1 MRSALAVALVALGGA
16 AVALAQSKELA
27 PIKGSAKSGTTALV
41 GASPAK
47 ELDATKEAKLGDLVF
62 RAPLV
67 PGGTDALPASICIN
81 GVCKDPICRYRA
93 KDATAT
99 SWPAWGYGETLTR
112 TAGGV
117 TNPSMQD
124 MGHVGRGDAAVQFYN
139 GGKYFESATTG
150 NCQVGTEDLVVEA
163 VWRVGSPGGSGIV
176 ATTGPAGGSN
186 DYIVSEISATTVG
199 VYLRTSGSAT
209 AAPVTTASGSLVH
222 LVFGVDRNY
231 ASATYGGRTYLNG
244 VFGASADFTARAAS
258 LNSGT
263 KFVLGAHN
271 DSSYVIDGALLYIA
285 VYKQS
290 DWLPGTAANAT
301 ILDAL
306 AADRSARFWGTRE
319 SVGQYAP
326 TFAAA
331 GPRCAWTATGKLDCY
346 SATAPILGA
355 TIPQGMTGAGTPS
368 GGGYLSAPAGTQALL
383 YSRGFLTGW
392 TLTGTTPVATSG
404 VTSPFVDARATYAI
418 TDNDGAGEEYIS
430 QTLDITALNTG
441 DDIALCPIA
450 AVASSTQLYTV
461 SVTEQTGGSC
471 TTTTTHYKPTAT
483 TTWQQQAQAHDV
495 LDGDCTQAVITVRPY
510 DVASGAAATG
520 SVSVLMNAYLGRNYC
535 QPYYVESTSA
545 AVASG
550 QDVLTYD
557 VTSIL
562 GTAAQKRQGL
572 VYRMDVARMSTETP
586 VGSGAMGVNLGLCPA
601 FYIHSATNNANL
613 YWQSGI
619 LHSAAGGA
627 LLSPGAWRQW
637 AALAPRTYGATDE
650 RGQHFAPLGTS
661 AILSG
666 AACTSTAT
674 TFGVGG
680 ALSEF
685 LPFGTQ
691 IRNVEIYR

>member
-1 MRSALAVALVALGGA
+1 MLAVAIASLLLSQASEMQASRQAAREESLPLAGGGA
-16 AVALAQSKELA
+16 ALELT
-27 PIKGSAKSGTTALV
+27 PSRDGQ
-41 GASPAK
+41 
-47 ELDATKEAKLGDLVF
+47 LGDLVF

-67 PGGTDALPASICIN
+67 PGGTDALPAPICIN

-99 SWPAWGYGETLTR
+99 TWPAWGFGETLTKVEVGAD
-112 TAGGV
+112 TADEDL
-117 TNPSMQD
+117 P
-124 MGHVGRGDAAVQFYN
+124 HLGRGEKGRRFNVADY
-139 GGKYFESATTG
+139 YESATTG
-150 NCQVGTEDLVVEA
+150 ACDIGTEDFVIEA
-163 VWRVGSPGGSGIV
+163 VVRTGTNAAASLAFAGKRGAANGWMLYRSGGLLYSYINQGGLLNLNSGY
-176 ATTGPAGGSN
+176 S
-186 DYIVSEISATTVG
+186 
-199 VYLRTSGSAT
+199 
-209 AAPVTTASGSLVH
+209 ASGTLLHV
-222 LVFGVDRNY
+222 LIGYDRNY
-231 ASATYGGRTYLNG
+231 ASAAYGARFTING
-244 VFGASADFTARAAS
+244 VNASSQDASSKAATLTNAEKFAIGGTAAG
-258 LNSGT
+258 LQT
-263 KFVLGAHN
+263 
-271 DSSYVIDGALLYIA
+271 DGAVLYFA
-285 VYKQS
+285 VYKQP

-301 ILDAL
+301 ILDAI

-331 GPRCAWTATGKLDCY
+331 GPRCAWTAAGKLDCY

-383 YSRGFLTGW
+383 YSRDFLTGW

-450 AVASSTQLYTV
+450 AVASSTQVYTL

-520 SVSVLMNAYLGRNYC
+520 GVSVLMNAYLGRNYC
-535 QPYYVESTSA
+535 QPYYVESTTA

-557 VTSIL
+557 VASVL

-572 VYRMDVARMSTETP
+572 VYRSDVARMSTEAATSAAIVDILTAGTCPRLATP
-586 VGSGAMGVNLGLCPA
+586 ASG
-601 FYIHSATNNANL
+601 NNAAL
-613 YWQSGI
+613 YWQGSAISDIASGFV
-619 LHSAAGGA
+619 
-627 LLSPGAWRQW
+627 LSPGTWRQW

-666 AACTSTAT
+666 TACTSTT
-674 TFGVGG
+674 TTLGVGAAAG
-680 ALSEF
+680 QF

>member
-27 PIKGSAKSGTTALV
+27 PIKGSAKSGTTASA

-47 ELDATKEAKLGDLVF
+47 ELDTSKEGKLGDLVF

-67 PGGTDALPASICIN
+67 PGGTDALPAPICIN
-81 GVCKDPICRYRA
+81 GICKDPICRYRA

-99 SWPAWGYGETLTR
+99 SWPAWGFGETLTKVEVGAD
-112 TAGGV
+112 TADEDL
-117 TNPSMQD
+117 P
-124 MGHVGRGDAAVQFYN
+124 HLGRGEKGRRF
-139 GGKYFESATTG
+139 GGADYYESATAG
-150 NCQVGTEDLVVEA
+150 ACDIGTEDFVIEA
-163 VWRVGSPGGSGIV
+163 IVRTGHDAAGARTFAGKWGGASGWMLYRSGGSVYSYINQ
-176 ATTGPAGGSN
+176 GGVLNLNST
-186 DYIVSEISATTVG
+186 YS
-199 VYLRTSGSAT
+199 
-209 AAPVTTASGSLVH
+209 ASGTLLHVLV
-222 LVFGVDRNY
+222 GYDRNY
-231 ASATYGGRTYLNG
+231 ASASYGARFAVNG
-244 VFGASADFTARAAS
+244 VNVANQDASSKAATLTNAEKFTIGATAA
-258 LNSGT
+258 GVQT
-263 KFVLGAHN
+263 
-271 DSSYVIDGALLYIA
+271 DGAVLYFAI
-285 VYKQS
+285 YKHS

-319 SVGQYAP
+319 SVSQYAP
-326 TFAAA
+326 TFSAA

-346 SATAPILGA
+346 STTAPILGG

-383 YSRGFLTGW
+383 YSREFLTGW

-418 TDNDGAGEEYIS
+418 TDNNGAGEEYIS

-510 DVASGAAATG
+510 DVASGGAATG

-572 VYRMDVARMSTETP
+572 VYRSDVARMSTEAATSAAIVDILTAGTCPRLATP
-586 VGSGAMGVNLGLCPA
+586 ASG
-601 FYIHSATNNANL
+601 NNAAL
-613 YWQSGI
+613 YWQGSAISDIASG
-619 LHSAAGGA
+619 LA
-627 LLSPGAWRQW
+627 LSPGAWRQW
-637 AALAPRTYGATDE
+637 AAFAPRSYGATDE

-666 AACTSTAT
+666 TACTSTAT
-674 TFGVGG
+674 TLGVGAAAG
-680 ALSEF
+680 QF

-691 IRNVEIYR
+691 IRSVEIYR

>member
-27 PIKGSAKSGTTALV
+27 PIKGSAKSGTTASA

-47 ELDATKEAKLGDLVF
+47 ELDTSKEGQLGDLVF
-62 RAPLV
+62 RAPLI
-67 PGGTDALPASICIN
+67 PGGTDALPAPICIN

-99 SWPAWGYGETLTR
+99 SWPAWGFGETLTKVEVGAD
-112 TAGGV
+112 TV
-117 TNPSMQD
+117 DEDLP
-124 MGHVGRGDAAVQFYN
+124 HLGRGEKGRKFN
-139 GGKYFESATTG
+139 GADYYESATTG
-150 NCQVGTEDLVVEA
+150 ACQVGTEDA
-163 VWRVGSPGGSGIV
+163 VWEFVVRSPVSTTNDMTATTRVGAATGWHLFWGGVWQLYICHG
-176 ATTGPAGGSN
+176 ATCGGVTG
-186 DYIVSEISATTVG
+186 ISAAQAGALAHIVC
-199 VYLRTSGSAT
+199 
-209 AAPVTTASGSLVH
+209 
-222 LVFGVDRNY
+222 GVDRSY
-231 ASATYGGRTYLNG
+231 ASATYGMRCYVNG
-244 VFGASADFTARAAS
+244 ANTNNADASARSADATSANKFTLGDYAGGGAPAKTGVVYAA
-258 LNSGT
+258 L
-263 KFVLGAHN
+263 
-271 DSSYVIDGALLYIA
+271 
-285 VYKQS
+285 YKQS

-331 GPRCAWTATGKLDCY
+331 GPRCAWTAAGKLDCY
-346 SATAPILGA
+346 STTAPILGA
-355 TIPQGMTGAGTPS
+355 TIPPGMTGAGTPS

-383 YSRGFLTGW
+383 YSREFLTGW
-392 TLTGTTPVATSG
+392 TLTGTTPVAASG

-510 DVASGAAATG
+510 DVASGGAATG

-550 QDVLTYD
+550 EDKLTYD
-557 VTSIL
+557 VTAIL
-562 GTAAQKRQGL
+562 GTAAQKRLG
-572 VYRMDVARMSTETP
+572 
-586 VGSGAMGVNLGLCPA
+586 GAMRFDLSRMGETWAGSFWNLLTESGNCPSIYYPNAPADQLNYYWNSGVVV
-601 FYIHSATNNANL
+601 T
-613 YWQSGI
+613 
-619 LHSAAGGA
+619 
-627 LLSPGAWRQW
+627 
-637 AALAPRTYGATDE
+637 
-650 RGQHFAPLGTS
+650 
-661 AILSG
+661 LSG
-666 AACTSTAT
+666 AAVAPPGAWVEHDAHTGRSCAAGTRDCGLMLARPGYRQETSMVACAS
-674 TFGVGG
+674 VGG
-680 ALSEF
+680 TLYVGGRASQF